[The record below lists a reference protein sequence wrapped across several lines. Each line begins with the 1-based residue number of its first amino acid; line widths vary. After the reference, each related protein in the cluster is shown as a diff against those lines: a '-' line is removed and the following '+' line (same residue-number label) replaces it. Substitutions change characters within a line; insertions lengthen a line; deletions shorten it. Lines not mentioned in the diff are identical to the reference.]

1 MIFSLLFLII
11 LIDFAFWNTCIDMA
25 KYLLSK
31 KGEEVVKTTV
41 TQSLSNLTKKAAK
54 SSGWSSWIPSWTT
67 VAKIS
72 LKVIATCYLGPWGA
86 SGVDV
91 ALAVA
96 DTA

>member
-11 LIDFAFWNTCIDMA
+11 LIYFTFCNICIDMA

-31 KGEEVVKTTV
+31 KGVEAVKTTV
-41 TQSLSNLTKKAAK
+41 TQSLSNLSKEAAK
-54 SSGWSSWIPSWTT
+54 SSGWSSWILSWTT

-86 SGVDV
+86 SGLDV
-91 ALAVA
+91 AFAIA
-96 DTA
+96 DAA